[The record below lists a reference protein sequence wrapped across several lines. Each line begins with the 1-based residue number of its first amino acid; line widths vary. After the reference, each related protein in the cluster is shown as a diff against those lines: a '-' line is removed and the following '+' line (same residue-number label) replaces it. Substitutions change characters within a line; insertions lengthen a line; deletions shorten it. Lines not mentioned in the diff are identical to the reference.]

1 MFRQQHLPE
10 PDSSGPA
17 LKLFSKIDLCGF
29 KMPGFLNIGNR
40 AFFCGKK
47 DGAILK
53 MCPKGHKKVVDFS
66 REDFV

>member
-40 AFFCGKK
+40 AFFCGKREAI
-47 DGAILK
+47 DIIVLISGRRSVIGANEK
-53 MCPKGHKKVVDFS
+53 
-66 REDFV
+66 R

>member
-10 PDSSGPA
+10 PDSSGQA

-40 AFFCGKK
+40 AFFCGK
-47 DGAILK
+47 
-53 MCPKGHKKVVDFS
+53 
-66 REDFV
+66 REDFIPLSYRYNSTNFGPEVCNLSE